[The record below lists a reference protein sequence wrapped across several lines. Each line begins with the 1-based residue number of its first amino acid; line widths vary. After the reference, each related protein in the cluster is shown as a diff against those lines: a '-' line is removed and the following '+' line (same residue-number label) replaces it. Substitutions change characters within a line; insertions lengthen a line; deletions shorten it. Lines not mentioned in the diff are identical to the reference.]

1 VGCHALYLR
10 GQTKM
15 GMKMASMRDAILV
28 ILFVSNSL
36 TLLAQ
41 TDSLVFTN
49 GKYAVG
55 EIKKMERGVV
65 ILETDYSDSDFR
77 IEWEKV
83 EQVYSDQTFTI
94 YLSDHALINSD
105 LQFDVDDN
113 RVVLVQDGE
122 KRAVNIYDIV
132 YFKSISETFR
142 DRLSANIDVGLNLT
156 KANNLRQFSSRMLL
170 GYLARKWEVSASY
183 NTVFSRQ
190 DSVPQTSRAD
200 ANINVKRFMPHDFYL
215 GLSNDFLSNDEQNLK
230 LRSNLKAGVGKYL
243 IRNNSLYWG
252 LFGGIAY
259 NNEVFTDE
267 VTSSRK
273 TAEAF
278 VGTELNLFNAGDFSL
293 STNATVYPN
302 LTAEGRIRSDIKLD
316 LVYDLPLDFYVKIG
330 STINYDN
337 QPASSGTK
345 LDYVIQTGFGWKW

>member
-1 VGCHALYLR
+1 
-10 GQTKM
+10 M
-15 GMKMASMRDAILV
+15 
-28 ILFVSNSL
+28 
-36 TLLAQ
+36 
-41 TDSLVFTN
+41 
-49 GKYAVG
+49 
-55 EIKKMERGVV
+55 
-65 ILETDYSDSDFR
+65 
-77 IEWEKV
+77 
-83 EQVYSDQTFTI
+83 
-94 YLSDHALINSD
+94 
-105 LQFDVDDN
+105 
-113 RVVLVQDGE
+113 
-122 KRAVNIYDIV
+122 
-132 YFKSISETFR
+132 
-142 DRLSANIDVGLNLT
+142 T
-156 KANNLRQFSSRMLL
+156 KANNLRQFNSRMLL
-170 GYLARKWEVSASY
+170 GYLARKWEVNASY

-200 ANINVKRFMPHDFYL
+200 ANITVKRFMAHDFYL

-230 LRSNLKAGVGKYL
+230 LRSNLKAGVGKFL

-259 NNEVFTDE
+259 NSEVFTDE

-316 LVYDLPLDFYVKIG
+316 LVYDLPLDFYIKIG

-337 QPASSGTK
+337 QPASSGAK